1 MLTALV
7 EVGQAEGTGGVY
19 MSKRKG
25 KPTST
30 GRRTGWRQG
39 PALEAGFLVRGQGV
53 SGSVRSPGSLFASWP
68 WGSPGWSFP
77 FVPAA
82 ATLLPFLSFPLDVL
96 EFLLVVYGL

>member
-7 EVGQAEGTGGVY
+7 EVGQAEGTGGVC

-53 SGSVRSPGSLFASWP
+53 SGSVRSPGSLL
-68 WGSPGWSFP
+68 
-77 FVPAA
+77 VYTLPA
-82 ATLLPFLSFPLDVL
+82 LSSCLSEHVIMVIITWNLDKL
-96 EFLLVVYGL
+96 GLGTS